1 MGTRELPMRLC
12 RTAVILSTVLYAAA
26 VTPLAGQQVP
36 DSARVGVAAPANSA
50 PASSAQASSPG
61 TTAPGPRIS
70 PRFQS
75 FEPSLARSDASVTS
89 SPMAAGGSHTIV
101 ISTLALVL
109 IIIIVVLL
117 VR

>member
-1 MGTRELPMRLC
+1 MIVG
-12 RTAVILSTVLYAAA
+12 AAA
-26 VTPLAGQQVP
+26 VTPLAGQQVQ
-36 DSARVGVAAPANSA
+36 DSARVGVVAAPANAA
-50 PASSAQASSPG
+50 PVSSTQASSPS

-75 FEPSLARSDASVTS
+75 FTPNLDRSSASATPA
-89 SPMAAGGSHTIV
+89 PMHEGGSHTIV

-109 IIIIVVLL
+109 IIIIILLL